1 MNTQKFKTFINTAK
15 DTAIKY
21 SPEVLMVT
29 GVVTGVA
36 ALVVCAKKSRT
47 IDDKLEDNYIDI
59 LEVDRND
66 KKEVVK
72 VYAKAAGTVIKEY
85 APVVILEGVSLAS
98 FSLSNMILNERNKK
112 LIEQNLS
119 LMAAVTIIEKDF
131 GRYRNNVK
139 KRFGDE
145 IDEELYFGIETE
157 KVTVTEIDPETG
169 KKKKVKKEV
178 KTPTSWSPYAIFLD
192 CSDWYSEKCE
202 GWNAAQIMGIERS
215 INQECQRK
223 GKIFLSDIYDAFEI
237 DDSKLTVEQRRAA
250 RTFGY
255 IWNYDDVCDM
265 QIRFFVSDTWNKK
278 AVAAAET
285 GELREDTPWLVD
297 FSNISFIADDYAKGA
312 GTFYNYEVLNR
323 EEV

>member
-1 MNTQKFKTFINTAK
+1 MNTQKIKTFINTAK

-21 SPEVLMVT
+21 SPEALMVT

-36 ALVVCAKKSRT
+36 ALVVCAKKSRH
-47 IDDKLEDNYIDI
+47 IDIKLEGNYFDI
-59 LEVDRND
+59 LDVDRED

-72 VYAKAAGTVIKEY
+72 VYAKAAGTIAKEY

-98 FSLSNMILNERNKK
+98 FALSNKIRKERYLSSMAALT
-112 LIEQNLS
+112 LIE
-119 LMAAVTIIEKDF
+119 ADF
-131 GRYRNNVK
+131 TRYRNNVK

-192 CSDWYSEKCE
+192 CSDWYSEDCE

-215 INQECQRK
+215 INQDCQRK
-223 GKIFLSDIYDAFEI
+223 GKIFLSDIYDAFEV

-255 IWNYDDVCDM
+255 IWNYDDVSDM
-265 QIRFFVSDTWNKK
+265 QIKFFVSDTWDKK
-278 AVAAAET
+278 AVAAAEA
-285 GELREDTPWLVD
+285 GELRDGTPWLVD
-297 FSNISFIADDYAKGA
+297 FSNISFIADEYAKGA
-312 GTFYNYEVLNR
+312 GTFYNYEAFDK
-323 EEV
+323 EEI

>member
-1 MNTQKFKTFINTAK
+1 MNTQKIKTFINTAK
-15 DTAIKY
+15 DTVVKF
-21 SPEVLMVT
+21 SPEALMVT

-59 LEVDRND
+59 LEVDRKD

-98 FSLSNMILNERNKK
+98 FSLSNKIRKERYLSSMAALT
-112 LIEQNLS
+112 LIE
-119 LMAAVTIIEKDF
+119 ADF
-131 GRYRNNVK
+131 TRYRNNVK

-178 KTPTSWSPYAIFLD
+178 KWVNSWSPYAIFLD
-192 CSDWYSEKCE
+192 CADWYRDDCD
-202 GWNAAQIMGIERS
+202 GWNVAQIMGIEDS
-215 INQECQRK
+215 INRDCQRK
-223 GKIFLSDIYDAFEI
+223 GKIFLSDIYDKFEI

-255 IWNYDDVCDM
+255 IWNYDDVCDK
-265 QIRFFVSDTWNKK
+265 QIRFMVSDTWNKE
-278 AVAAAET
+278 AVAAAEA
-285 GELREDTPWLVD
+285 GELREDIPWLVD
-297 FSNISFIADDYAKGA
+297 FSNIGFIADDYAKGA
-312 GTFYNYEVLNR
+312 GTFYNYEALNR